1 MNHLYTVLWIIFS
14 ASTLVNA
21 QQDPLYSQYI
31 NNPFVINP
39 AYGGMTNNLSAAIN
53 YRYQWTGFEGS
64 PKTFNA
70 NAHIALADN
79 RMGAGFLAISDQLG
93 ASTTNEF
100 FGTYSYRLQLDK
112 RNSLSFGLQGGIS
125 NYQTDNDKVNPLDS
139 NDPLFQGTISKTV
152 PNLGA
157 GLILSSDKYFISL
170 SIPRMLEASLQED
183 GIAASQYSRHIYA
196 MGSYLFILSERIRLR
211 PSVLLKYVSG
221 APASIDLNATFII
234 HENYQMGLL
243 TRDFNTYGFL
253 GQVVIKDSF
262 RFGYVFEVPTGS
274 SVGSNFVTHEVTLGI
289 RLNALPFHSNHSV
302 LSF

>member
-1 MNHLYTVLWIIFS
+1 
-14 ASTLVNA
+14 
-21 QQDPLYSQYI
+21 
-31 NNPFVINP
+31 VINP
-39 AYGGMTNNLSAAIN
+39 AYGGMTNNLSVAIN

-70 NAHIALADN
+70 NAHLALADN
-79 RMGAGFLAISDQLG
+79 RMGAGFIAISDQLG
-93 ASTTNEF
+93 ASSTNEF

-112 RNSLSFGLQGGIS
+112 RNTLSFGLQGGIS
-125 NYQTDNDKVNPLDS
+125 NYQTDNDKVNPQDS
-139 NDPLFQGTISKTV
+139 SDPLFQGTLSKTA

-157 GLILSSDKYFISL
+157 GLVLSSDKYFLSL
-170 SIPRMLEASLQED
+170 SIPRMLEASLEQD
-183 GIAASQYSRHIYA
+183 GIQASQYSRHIYA
-196 MGSYLFILSERIRLR
+196 MGSYVFMVSEHIRLR

-221 APASIDLNATFII
+221 SPASVDLNAAFII
-234 HENYQMGLL
+234 HENYQVGFL

-289 RLNALPFHSNHSV
+289 RLNALPFHSNNSV